1 MGSGGGKTD
10 KYMANYSAKLM
21 SEYTDKFMAKYM
33 GQFKAIL
40 SLSLL
45 ISTAICPCTVGF
57 ASSGGSAMS
66 EFASA
71 ADKRAATSMGES
83 IAASNLITIGQ
94 MDEHFALKVTEVL
107 KGDKTQVGKTLSI
120 GPRRSCDAYPT
131 KGNPVAVFWGKDG
144 ATTSI
149 VDTLSGDQN
158 LAALRC
164 LVKVYAIG
172 DEHARF
178 TKLSGLFVDPSNGC
192 PEAKHLD
199 LASIFKREFY
209 GALPTMRDPKT
220 FEIVKNLYPKV
231 APDEQLKLLTWMAD
245 TRDAR
250 AVPLLLDA
258 LQSKDKFIKSE
269 AQNKLSYSWSKRPE
283 VKAAL
288 QKLHAAG
295 VASGSSAGSAT
306 SSSNGSAASTQT
318 AFQKAE
324 TFSKAGQTAAAR
336 EQYFAALEHAN
347 AGESKDVTAYTQRAA
362 AQKLLVAASAQDK
375 KRIWQAIAPQIYKD
389 AKSGNYLESA
399 ESAEIMLKLRDPAC
413 LDDLILLLDRRDVMQ
428 AKANRLA
435 TMAVIDL
442 GPAARAKVAQ
452 HLLSLVQSGGALV
465 KDQESRTTTL
475 VELVFIGT
483 EADSKRCTEL
493 VASKPDFKFI
503 WDKLAKLQGVSD
515 KKEQCQYLSNLMQ
528 SKSELLPDV
537 LPWVA
542 ERLGRIGDGAASSVL
557 VAALGSVNYHLSD
570 CAASAL
576 ISLGRKCSKDKL
588 VAAALIDG
596 DNRARSIDVLCTIY
610 GAEALPTIRKIAK
623 DPKAKYKASAFIWL
637 GRLGN
642 KDDLT
647 YLIPMSDYWQG
658 DRLNHYWVT
667 MALDDIESRR

>member
-1 MGSGGGKTD
+1 MGNGGGKMD
-10 KYMANYSAKLM
+10 KLKAQ
-21 SEYTDKFMAKYM
+21 FMAQSRA
-33 GQFKAIL
+33 QFIAQSKAIL

-45 ISTAICPCTVGF
+45 ISTAICPCTVSF

-131 KGNPVAVFWGKDG
+131 KGNTVAVFWGKDG

-149 VDTLSGDQN
+149 VDTLSGEQN

-164 LVKVYAIG
+164 LVKLYAIG

-178 TKLSGLFVDPSNGC
+178 TKLSGLFVDPSSGC

-199 LASIFKREFY
+199 LASIFKKEFY

-295 VASGSSAGSAT
+295 AASGSSTGSAT

-347 AGESKDVTAYTQRAA
+347 AGESKDVIAYTQRAA

-399 ESAEIMLKLRDPAC
+399 EAAEIMLKLRDPAC

-428 AKANRLA
+428 AK
-435 TMAVIDL
+435 
-442 GPAARAKVAQ
+442 
-452 HLLSLVQSGGALV
+452 
-465 KDQESRTTTL
+465 
-475 VELVFIGT
+475 
-483 EADSKRCTEL
+483 
-493 VASKPDFKFI
+493 
-503 WDKLAKLQGVSD
+503 
-515 KKEQCQYLSNLMQ
+515 
-528 SKSELLPDV
+528 SKSFSHHGCD
-537 LPWVA
+537 
-542 ERLGRIGDGAASSVL
+542 
-557 VAALGSVNYHLSD
+557 
-570 CAASAL
+570 
-576 ISLGRKCSKDKL
+576 
-588 VAAALIDG
+588 
-596 DNRARSIDVLCTIY
+596 
-610 GAEALPTIRKIAK
+610 
-623 DPKAKYKASAFIWL
+623 
-637 GRLGN
+637 
-642 KDDLT
+642 
-647 YLIPMSDYWQG
+647 
-658 DRLNHYWVT
+658 
-667 MALDDIESRR
+667 

>member
-1 MGSGGGKTD
+1 MD
-10 KYMANYSAKLM
+10 KYMA
-21 SEYTDKFMAKYM
+21 
-33 GQFKAIL
+33 QFKAIL

-45 ISTAICPCTVGF
+45 ISTTFCPCTFSF
-57 ASSGGSAMS
+57 ASSGGSNMS

-94 MDEHFALKVTEVL
+94 MDEHFAIKVTEVL
-107 KGDKTQVGKTLSI
+107 KGDKTQVGKTLNI

-144 ATTSI
+144 ATLSI
-149 VDTLSGDQN
+149 VDTLSGEQN

-172 DEHARF
+172 DEQTRF
-178 TKLSGLFVDPSNGC
+178 TKLSGLFIDSSNGC

-199 LASIFKREFY
+199 LASIFKKEFY

-220 FEIVKNLYPKV
+220 FEIVKNLYHKV

-250 AVPLLLDA
+250 SVPLLLEA
-258 LQSKDKFIKSE
+258 LHSKDKFIKSE
-269 AQNKLSYSWSKRPE
+269 AQNKLSYSWSKRPD

-288 QKLHAAG
+288 QKLNAASS
-295 VASGSSAGSAT
+295 ASGAVSGTSAGSPTNAAT
-306 SSSNGSAASTQT
+306 FSAASTQT

-324 TFSKAGQTAAAR
+324 TFSKAGQTAAVR

-362 AQKLLVAASAQDK
+362 AQKLLAAASAQDK

-399 ESAEIMLKLRDPAC
+399 EAAEIMLKLRDPAC

-428 AKANRLA
+428 EKANRLA

-442 GPAARAKVAQ
+442 GTAARAKVAQ
-452 HLLSLVQSGGALV
+452 HLLSLVQSGGAPV
-465 KDQESRTTTL
+465 KDQESKTTAL

-483 EADSKRCTEL
+483 EGDSKRCTEL

-503 WDKLAKLQGVSD
+503 WDKLTKLQGISD

-570 CAASAL
+570 CAANAL

-588 VAAALIDG
+588 VAAAQVEG
-596 DNRARSIDVLCTIY
+596 SNQPRSIDVLCTIY

-642 KDDLT
+642 KEDLT
-647 YLIPMSDYWQG
+647 YLVPMSDYWQG

>member
-1 MGSGGGKTD
+1 MGNGGGKMD
-10 KYMANYSAKLM
+10 KLKAQ
-21 SEYTDKFMAKYM
+21 FMAQSRA
-33 GQFKAIL
+33 QFIAQSKAIL

-45 ISTAICPCTVGF
+45 ISTAICPCTVSF

-131 KGNPVAVFWGKDG
+131 KGNTVAVFWGKDG

-149 VDTLSGDQN
+149 VDTLSGEQN

-164 LVKVYAIG
+164 LVKLYAIG

-178 TKLSGLFVDPSNGC
+178 TKLSGLFVDPSSGC

-199 LASIFKREFY
+199 LASIFKKEFY

-295 VASGSSAGSAT
+295 AASGSSTGSAT

-324 TFSKAGQTAAAR
+324 TFSKTGQTAAAR

-347 AGESKDVTAYTQRAA
+347 AGESKDVIAYTQRAA

-399 ESAEIMLKLRDPAC
+399 EAAEIMLKLRDPAC

-503 WDKLAKLQGVSD
+503 WDKLAKLQGISD
-515 KKEQCQYLSNLMQ
+515 KKEQCQYLNNLMQ
-528 SKSELLPDV
+528 SKSEVLPDV

>member
-269 AQNKLSYSWSKRPE
+269 AQNKLSYSWSKRPD

>member
-269 AQNKLSYSWSKRPE
+269 AQNKLSYSWSKRPD

-399 ESAEIMLKLRDPAC
+399 EAAEIMLKLRDPAC

>member
-1 MGSGGGKTD
+1 M
-10 KYMANYSAKLM
+10 
-21 SEYTDKFMAKYM
+21 
-33 GQFKAIL
+33 
-40 SLSLL
+40 
-45 ISTAICPCTVGF
+45 
-57 ASSGGSAMS
+57 
-66 EFASA
+66 
-71 ADKRAATSMGES
+71 
-83 IAASNLITIGQ
+83 
-94 MDEHFALKVTEVL
+94 
-107 KGDKTQVGKTLSI
+107 
-120 GPRRSCDAYPT
+120 
-131 KGNPVAVFWGKDG
+131 
-144 ATTSI
+144 
-149 VDTLSGDQN
+149 
-158 LAALRC
+158 
-164 LVKVYAIG
+164 
-172 DEHARF
+172 
-178 TKLSGLFVDPSNGC
+178 
-192 PEAKHLD
+192 
-199 LASIFKREFY
+199 
-209 GALPTMRDPKT
+209 
-220 FEIVKNLYPKV
+220 
-231 APDEQLKLLTWMAD
+231 
-245 TRDAR
+245 
-250 AVPLLLDA
+250 
-258 LQSKDKFIKSE
+258 
-269 AQNKLSYSWSKRPE
+269 
-283 VKAAL
+283 

-295 VASGSSAGSAT
+295 AASGSSTGSSTGSAT
-306 SSSNGSAASTQT
+306 SSSNSSAASTQT

-503 WDKLAKLQGVSD
+503 WDKLAKLQGISD
-515 KKEQCQYLSNLMQ
+515 EKEQCQYLSNLMQ
-528 SKSELLPDV
+528 SKSEVLPDV